1 MYKNRDI
8 IEKLREGIPS
18 FECVPGCHD
27 CCGPVTTSSE
37 EMSRLPV
44 KTDAEHAAALNE
56 FNCVH
61 LGPNGCTV
69 YEERPLICRL
79 FGTTTSMPCPNGR
92 RPDVMVDPEI
102 ERQVHHY
109 IANTRQVLV

>member
-1 MYKNRDI
+1 MDANRNI
-8 IEKLREGIPS
+8 IARLRERIPT
-18 FECVPGCHD
+18 FECVEGCHD

-44 KTDAEHAAALNE
+44 KTDAEHEAAWEHL
-56 FNCVH
+56 NCVH

-69 YEERPLICRL
+69 YDERPLICRL
-79 FGTTTSMPCPNGR
+79 FGTTPRMPCPNGR
-92 RPDVMVDPEI
+92 RPEVMIDTKTENQI
-102 ERQVHHY
+102 HHY